1 MFREKQDSFQPHYS
15 HITFMRGLGI
25 SPRESPVR
33 GPSSLGV
40 IHKYSLC
47 KESVAQSIV
56 PKMLKVTKNN
66 GEDKQIK
73 LHIQVELGDSIKI
86 MPSAQNDE
94 PLLSPSFYLLD
105 KRKVELPSTQEPID
119 NLF

>member
-15 HITFMRGLGI
+15 HIMFMRGLGI

-33 GPSSLGV
+33 GSSSSLGV

-47 KESVAQSIV
+47 KESAQSIV
-56 PKMLKVTKNN
+56 AKKLKVTRDN
-66 GEDKQIK
+66 GEDKQKK
-73 LHIQVELGDSIKI
+73 LHLQVELCDSIKI
-86 MPSAQNDE
+86 SPSAQNNE

-105 KRKVELPSTQEPID
+105 KR
-119 NLF
+119 